1 MSFSEEEIKN
11 LKQLLEVEKIRS
23 LRMKY
28 NQLIDSRDLSQLVNL
43 FTSDGI
49 CEFGPYGSWKGRGEI
64 YKNYLEVFEDNWMHK
79 FSSMHY
85 NTNHLV
91 DLIDD
96 HSARGTCYLLDIDA
110 RKSPKENPLIWLAF
124 YDETYVK
131 VDQEWKISKSAINF
145 VWPERIL
152 SSLEQY

>member
-1 MSFSEEEIKN
+1 M
-11 LKQLLEVEKIRS
+11 
-23 LRMKY
+23 
-28 NQLIDSRDLSQLVNL
+28 
-43 FTSDGI
+43 
-49 CEFGPYGSWKGRGEI
+49 
-64 YKNYLEVFEDNWMHK
+64 KNYLEVFEDNWMHK

-152 SSLEQY
+152 STLE